1 MVNFAQFGSVKKGI
15 EESIKPQFNNRALIG
30 PEPFKRFR
38 IIKSETNGGTAIVI
52 TKIVRQNALYF
63 KPFVLISKA
72 KMIPKKQVAV
82 AKTAQIKVQPST
94 ERTLKPYRL

>member
-72 KMIPKKQVAV
+72 KMIPKETSCGCENSPNQGP
-82 AKTAQIKVQPST
+82 AKYWK
-94 ERTLKPYRL
+94 ER